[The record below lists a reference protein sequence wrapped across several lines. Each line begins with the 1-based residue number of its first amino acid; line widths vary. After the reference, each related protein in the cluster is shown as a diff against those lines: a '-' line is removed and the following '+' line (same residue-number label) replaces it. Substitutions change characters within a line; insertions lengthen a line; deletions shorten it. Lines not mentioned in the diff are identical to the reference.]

1 MSDPISDE
9 ALEEILLGLEGLP
22 PSPWRKRDHLSGLA
36 DWGEIEDANKR
47 IITRVSTGRFEGC
60 LAYHRENRLDPTE
73 RIAQH
78 FARLSPETIKSM
90 IARIRAADDQME
102 SMRKALSIAAESDH
116 QWQDIK
122 TAPKDGTPILT
133 YWPTLY
139 GIKKVS
145 VRSWQKGSWQGGIT
159 EGWADCFMQIKPN
172 DQPSLWAP
180 IVLPVQ
186 P

>member
-1 MSDPISDE
+1 MTI
-9 ALEEILLGLEGLP
+9 EITHDMVNRFNGAYSCAGPVGHLDAIREGL
-22 PSPWRKRDHLSGLA
+22 
-36 DWGEIEDANKR
+36 
-47 IITRVSTGRFEGC
+47 
-60 LAYHRENRLDPTE
+60 AYVAPL
-73 RIAQH
+73 I
-78 FARLSPETIKSM
+78 
-90 IARIRAADDQME
+90 
-102 SMRKALSIAAESDH
+102 IAAAS

-139 GIKKVS
+139 GIEKVS

-159 EGWADCFMQIKPN
+159 EGWADCFMQIKPK